1 MSDQISSTGDSPEE
15 PPPSDL
21 NPDFQ
26 LSSDNASPPSPKL
39 SHWRSG
45 YVIAVFLALLVGWPL
60 LSVLSPSSSKDVIE
74 SLTSASRLGVYLN
87 TVLLLWAVFFMVLSA
102 QWAGRRSL
110 SELGFVAPRLSDPLV
125 AFAFLFA
132 ANLALN
138 GLSWVFTSFGLESP
152 ELTIKALLPITLGE
166 RVGWILMSISAGICE
181 ESCFRGFLLVRA
193 TKWLGGR
200 WWPAVIAS
208 SVAFGVGHLYQ
219 GTSGSILIAIYGGM
233 FCALRIWRGSLWP
246 GIWAHIWQDLGAM
259 ALGGWAGY

>member
-1 MSDQISSTGDSPEE
+1 MNDQTSPTGDTPDE
-15 PPPSDL
+15 P
-21 NPDFQ
+21 
-26 LSSDNASPPSPKL
+26 SPPDVTPEPEPLSENTSSPPPKL
-39 SHWRSG
+39 SRWRSG

-60 LSVLSPSSSKDVIE
+60 LSVLSPSGSKDVLE
-74 SLTSASRLGVYLN
+74 ALTSASRLSVYLN
-87 TVLLLWAVFFMVLSA
+87 TGLLLWAVFFMVVSA
-102 QWAGRRSL
+102 QWAGRKSL

-132 ANLALN
+132 ANLTLN
-138 GLSWVFTSFGLESP
+138 GLSWVLSSFGLESP

-166 RVGWILMSISAGICE
+166 RVGWILMSVSAGICE

-200 WWPAVIAS
+200 WWPAVVAS